1 MTTTTEAPTSSEH
14 DDRDAR
20 RIAVE
25 QPVLGALLAATPSYD
40 TVSDV
45 AQVLRGGGDFA
56 RPAHGLIYE
65 AVLRL
70 HGRDNPT
77 TPIAVAT
84 ELERNGSLVRA
95 GGAPYLHKLASLAYP
110 GPSAAYYANQIR
122 GLARLE
128 DFFNT
133 AVRGAQRARTADPE
147 DPDEAIG
154 GHLAEVE
161 QLLAGSLDDD
171 DADFGRF
178 GDSLDE
184 HLDSLEADIAKPFAV
199 TGFEDMDSLMR
210 LEVGQLILAAGR
222 PAMGKSAFALGVA
235 TATAATGRPVLFS
248 SLEMNRREVSNRII
262 AARARVGFHHLKRGK
277 AGMDD
282 DDWSRIGRHLEHL
295 RDLPLWMDYR
305 ARNTLGRIR
314 ARAKQVTRETG
325 LAPLVVIDY
334 FGLLE
339 PDRSGRRQEN
349 RYAEATEMSREL
361 KLMPR
366 ELGCTVLAL
375 AQLNRGPEQRTDKR
389 PVASD
394 LRDTGALE
402 QDADAVILIHREDAY
417 DKTSS
422 RSGEADL
429 IVAKHR
435 NGPTADITVAAQFH
449 YSRFVD
455 MAQS

>member
-1 MTTTTEAPTSSEH
+1 MTTTTEPPASSSH

-20 RIAVE
+20 RVAVE
-25 QPVLGALLAATPSYD
+25 QPVLGSLLAATPSYD

-45 AQVLRGGGDFA
+45 AKVLRGGGDFA

-65 AVLRL
+65 AVIRL

-77 TPIAVAT
+77 TPVAVAS
-84 ELERNGSLVRA
+84 ELERGGDLVRV
-95 GGAPYLHKLASLAYP
+95 GGAPYLHKLVSMAYP
-110 GPSAAYYANQIR
+110 GPSAAYYANHIR

-171 DADFGRF
+171 DLEDGRF
-178 GDSLDE
+178 GDGLDE
-184 HLDSLEADIAKPFAV
+184 HLDSLEADVEKPFAV
-199 TGFEDMDSLMR
+199 TGFEDMDALMR

-248 SLEMNRREVSNRII
+248 SLEMNRREVTNRII
-262 AARARVGFHHLKRGK
+262 AARARVAFHHLKQGK
-277 AGMDD
+277 AGMVD
-282 DDWSRIGRHLEHL
+282 DDWTRIGRHLEHL
-295 RDLPLWMDYR
+295 RDLPLWMDY
-305 ARNTLGRIR
+305 
-314 ARAKQVTRETG
+314 
-325 LAPLVVIDY
+325 
-334 FGLLE
+334 
-339 PDRSGRRQEN
+339 RRQEN

-366 ELGCTVLAL
+366 ELECTVLAL

-417 DKTSS
+417 DKTSI

-435 NGPTADITVAAQFH
+435 NGPTTGITVAAQFH

-455 MAQS
+455 MGAS